1 MPETHATE
9 TPAPKTIRLYTPA
22 AVGIG
27 VLGSVLAAAF
37 GAAIAS
43 VAGAQGDSLVG
54 GAAVAAL
61 LAASWLL
68 PWAIVALTGPYQLA
82 IAGMAWLALS
92 TARLLVLVVAG
103 IVLALVAPTMGLG
116 LWLALLCGGLAAVA
130 IDTAMAM
137 RSLRGLGPQA
147 SDTHASDA
155 DSLDSNPTTPSTQL
169 ASGGTT

>member
-1 MPETHATE
+1 MPDSNATE
-9 TPAPKTIRLYTPA
+9 NPASAIRLYTPA

-27 VLGSVLAAAF
+27 VLGSIVGAAF
-37 GAAIAS
+37 GATLAWL
-43 VAGAQGDSLVG
+43 AGSKADAFAG
-54 GAAVAAL
+54 GAAVALL

-68 PWAIVALTGPYQLA
+68 PWALVTLTGPYQLA

-92 TARLLVLVVAG
+92 TTRLLVLVVAG

-130 IDTAMAM
+130 IDTAMAL
-137 RSLRGLGPQA
+137 RSLRVLEPQPMGTKA
-147 SDTHASDA
+147 LNA
-155 DSLDSNPTTPSTQL
+155 DSLDPTPTNPSTHI